1 MKIFLI
7 VIATAALLFF
17 SLSSIAKHEQTVEI
31 GLSGL
36 TCSFCVYGLKKNL
49 EKHDDVEKADI
60 SLKNNKTRIHL
71 KPGATVTEE
80 ELKEIIK
87 DAGFGSGDAQHI
99 GRAEHPCESTPC

>member
-1 MKIFLI
+1 MKTLIIIF
-7 VIATAALLFF
+7 VMTTLLL
-17 SLSSIAKHEQTVEI
+17 LSYSVVAKHEQTVEI
-31 GLSGL
+31 ELSGL

-80 ELKEIIK
+80 ELKEIII
-87 DAGFGSGDAQHI
+87 DAGFDSGEAQHY
-99 GRAEHPCESTPC
+99 GRVEHPCDSTPC

>member
-1 MKIFLI
+1 MKILI
-7 VIATAALLFF
+7 IVFVMTTLLLF
-17 SLSSIAKHEQTVEI
+17 SLSVVAKHEQTVEI
-31 GLSGL
+31 DLSGL

-80 ELKEIIK
+80 ELKEIII
-87 DAGFGSGDAQHI
+87 DAGFGSGESQHY

>member
-1 MKIFLI
+1 M
-7 VIATAALLFF
+7 TTLLLF
-17 SLSSIAKHEQTVEI
+17 SLSVVAKHEQTVEI
-31 GLSGL
+31 DLSGL

-80 ELKEIIK
+80 ELKEIII
-87 DAGFGSGDAQHI
+87 DAGFGSGESQHY